1 MAITENKNEFRSRC
15 RRKYQM
21 YPDVNTGEN
30 RIENAAGF
38 VRQRFITSKYGDVEI
53 QNGKVQCKTQSDLFK
68 DQRPADSLE
77 RCEYMAKRLELC
89 ISALRQ
95 TGNGDPEFK
104 RWAMQKAR
112 NRADAV
118 TAMLTQMIDD
128 I

>member
-1 MAITENKNEFRSRC
+1 MGITENKNEFRSRC

-38 VRQRFITSKYGDVEI
+38 VRQHFIMSKYDDVEI
-53 QNGKVQCKTQSDLFK
+53 QNGQSQYKNKNDLFK
-68 DQRPADSLE
+68 DRCPADSLE
-77 RCEYMAKRLELC
+77 RCECMAKRLELC
-89 ISALRQ
+89 ISASRQ
-95 TGNGDPEFK
+95 IGNDDPEFR

-112 NRADAV
+112 NRADAI
-118 TAMLTQMIDD
+118 TAILTQMIDD